1 MAVVQ
6 DSNLISLLIYSA
18 YNFSNR
24 ILSIHIQLHIIILL
38 FADVVKEQKITIDTE
53 IKLIKTSANMGAY
66 VDVTDVKNSFKHE
79 HFRKIVLDY
88 CARYG
93 LK

>member
-24 ILSIHIQLHIIILL
+24 ILSNHIQLHIIIIS
-38 FADVVKEQKITIDTE
+38 FADVVKEQKITVDIEKNRCE
-53 IKLIKTSANMGAY
+53 IKRFY
-66 VDVTDVKNSFKHE
+66 F
-79 HFRKIVLDY
+79 
-88 CARYG
+88 
-93 LK
+93 